1 MRSLIVGELRGA
13 WTARAGM
20 LLGFAAMHASILLGL
35 LVWRS
40 GSVAVHSGVPGR
52 RPERLAPGS

>member
-1 MRSLIVGELRGA
+1 MSSLIVGELRGA
-13 WTARAGM
+13 WTARAGV

-40 GSVAVHSGVPGR
+40 GSAAVAAGAGGGCWGSG
-52 RPERLAPGS
+52 SCCW